1 MTNSVTTESITDELL
16 STLSDEEL
24 ESRLS
29 DKEDSPATETVPADN
44 EQTKETKEPEQT
56 EQPEQ
61 QANEEPAEPTEEQP
75 RQDADDHVKALEE
88 SKAKLEKQLANL
100 QQVYGR
106 QSNELG
112 ELRAKLK
119 ELKKPTQED
128 YDADTPKALEEQKEY
143 DKVSQRAQEL
153 EQEQVNLSI
162 VERNIH
168 FAKQFSPDLEANAP
182 HIHKILTEQDGF
194 THQQANDFLGQIFVQ
209 NPLTVYQLNKRVREV
224 NEIQRLKAEINR
236 LKQAPEK
243 MLNKISKAA
252 SNGSNVA
259 GTVSTPASR
268 PELGFS
274 DYSKLSDK
282 ELDNLISE
290 SLKNERI

>member
-24 ESRLS
+24 ENRLS

-61 QANEEPAEPTEEQP
+61 PTNEEPTEQP
-75 RQDADDHVKALEE
+75 EQTEGDHVKALEE

-209 NPLTVYQLNKRVREV
+209 NPLTVYQLNKRVKEV

>member
-1 MTNSVTTESITDELL
+1 MTNSNTTESITDELL
-16 STLSDEEL
+16 SNLSDEEL

-29 DKEDSPATETVPADN
+29 ENESSPATETVPADK
-44 EQTKETKEPEQT
+44 EQKPEHT

-61 QANEEPAEPTEEQP
+61 KAKEEPAKPTEEQP
-75 RQDADDHVKALEE
+75 KDTADDHIKALEE

-143 DKVSQRAQEL
+143 DRVSQRAKEL

-194 THQQANDFLGQIFVQ
+194 THQQANEFLGQIFVQ
-209 NPLTVYQLNKRVREV
+209 NPLTVYQLNKRVKEV

-236 LKQAPEK
+236 LKQAPEQ
-243 MLNKISKAA
+243 MLSKISKAA

-282 ELDNLISE
+282 ELDNLIAE
-290 SLKNERI
+290 SLKNERT